1 MEDTENSEFDQIIG
15 AIEDIAI
22 SDDFQAL
29 QTGLLEKYYHHFEVI
44 SITQTSSKKGELHD
58 LYNLVNQYLK
68 IFNFSPITETRLCQC
83 KMSLNHI
90 GMSIM

>member
-44 SITQTSSKKGELHD
+44 SITQTSSKKGELHELLHRRSKVAVTKFLILD
-58 LYNLVNQYLK
+58 
-68 IFNFSPITETRLCQC
+68 
-83 KMSLNHI
+83 
-90 GMSIM
+90 

>member
-1 MEDTENSEFDQIIG
+1 MLFFSLAGQGSGEEVFMEDTENSEFDQIIG

-44 SITQTSSKKGELHD
+44 SITQTSSKKGVLHEL
-58 LYNLVNQYLK
+58 L
-68 IFNFSPITETRLCQC
+68 
-83 KMSLNHI
+83 
-90 GMSIM
+90 

>member
-44 SITQTSSKKGELHD
+44 SITQTSSNKG
-58 LYNLVNQYLK
+58 
-68 IFNFSPITETRLCQC
+68 
-83 KMSLNHI
+83 
-90 GMSIM
+90 